1 MITNIEKVYE
11 EAMRLPNESK
21 ALLAER
27 IINFIGTHVD
37 PDIESVHLD
46 IVKQRRDEMRKGQ
59 VKAIDVRDASI
70 MARRII
76 YCIEGNWITII

>member
-27 IINFIGTHVD
+27 IINFIGTPVD

-46 IVKQRRDEMRKGQ
+46 IVIHRRDEMRKGQ
-59 VKAIDVRDASI
+59 VKAIDARDASI
-70 MARRII
+70 MARSVI
-76 YCIEGNWITII
+76 NS

>member
-11 EAMRLPNESK
+11 EAMRLPDESK

-27 IINFIGTHVD
+27 IVNFLETHVSS
-37 PDIESVHLD
+37 DIESVHLD

-59 VKAIDVRDASI
+59 VKAVDIRDVSI

-76 YCIEGNWITII
+76 NP

>member
-76 YCIEGNWITII
+76 NS